1 MSVGLPAGGVIN
13 CADDSVV
20 KLHAFHMKL
29 SIDKGRVMD
38 ALNHASTFLGELRTS
53 NLAPKEYYE
62 LFVAVTDQLNH
73 LVVYLTEEFE
83 RGRKLADLYEVVQ
96 HAGNIIPRLY
106 LLITVGYVYMKT
118 SPACRREILKDL
130 VEMCSGVQHPLRGL
144 FLRHYLLQMCRE
156 VLPATNDNSS
166 EGVVQD
172 SLDFILTNFAEMNKL
187 WVRIQHQGHSRD
199 RDRKEKDRQE
209 LRLLVGT
216 NLVRLSQLEGVD
228 VDCYKNTVLPSVL
241 EQIVSSRDPI
251 GQEYLMECLIQVF
264 PDEFHL
270 ATLKP
275 FFSSC
280 ALLIGRVNVKNI
292 VTALIEKL
300 STSKI
305 EDPKPAELYEEFS
318 SQIDHIIETRK
329 ETPAEDVIAMK
340 GALIKFALK
349 RMPGEEEPID
359 KALNSGLDIIKDR
372 EATDHLQKELVNIL
386 MLQIGNTRREMLIKF
401 MRDSN
406 IEEEDLSG

>member
-1 MSVGLPAGGVIN
+1 MDRVNVLE
-13 CADDSVV
+13 C
-20 KLHAFHMKL
+20 MRR
-29 SIDKGRVMD
+29 SIDKGRMMD

-53 NLAPKEYYE
+53 NLSPKEYYQ
-62 LFVAVTDQLNH
+62 LYIAVTDQLRH

-118 SPACRREILKDL
+118 SPACRKEILKDL

-144 FLRHYLLQMCRE
+144 FLRNYLLQMCRD
-156 VLPATNDNSS
+156 VLPSNNDNPN
-166 EGVVQD
+166 EGVLQD

-187 WVRIQHQGHSRD
+187 WVRIQHQGHSRE
-199 RDRKEKDRQE
+199 RDRKEKDRQD

-228 VDCYKNTVLPSVL
+228 VDCYKETVLPSVL
-241 EQIVSSRDPI
+241 EQIVSSRDAI
-251 GQEYLMECLIQVF
+251 AQEYLMECLIQVF

-275 FFSSC
+275 FFNSC
-280 ALLIGRVNVKNI
+280 ALLMARVNVKNI
-292 VTALIEKL
+292 VIALIEKL
-300 STSKI
+300 ANSKL
-305 EDPKPAELYEEFS
+305 EEPKPSELYDEFS
-318 SQIDHIIETRK
+318 TQIDHIIETR
-329 ETPAEDVIAMK
+329 EEIPPEDVIAMK

-349 RMPGEEEPID
+349 RMPDEEDPID
-359 KALNSGLDIIKDR
+359 KALDTGLALIKDR
-372 EATDHLQKELVNIL
+372 EANQALHKELVSIL
-386 MLQIGNTRREMLIKF
+386 MLQIGNTRRDMLIKF
-401 MRDSN
+401 MSDSN
-406 IEEEDLSG
+406 IKEE